1 MEKFSIRIWQHK
13 FKILDFLKKDHLGVQ
28 MTIAV
33 IGLMNIKLQEMTT
46 ETMKEEVIVTEETK
60 DALFQKKMKNMAVEM
75 EKVMTEI
82 EESENNLA
90 EVNLKIV

>member
-1 MEKFSIRIWQHK
+1 
-13 FKILDFLKKDHLGVQ
+13 

-46 ETMKEEVIVTEETK
+46 ETMKEEVIVTEETE